1 MPDLGKI
8 YRCRCMLRSGFRGII
23 QNMRR
28 SGFTLI
34 ELLVV
39 VAIIAIL
46 AGLLLPAIAMVRNS
60 AKAQACR
67 NQLRQM
73 TATVLA
79 LGTDNEGLFPAVVAT
94 FTNGSPNAASG
105 NLWKS
110 IYDNSGE
117 GNFAC
122 PVASSD
128 FAAARSAGT
137 ALTSASY
144 NSYCYNE
151 RIGGDPL
158 ANPDRIAA
166 SAGTVDAVPWPI
178 AKVPATTMIL
188 HEKEGPWY
196 LQNNFTTFNNTYSSF
211 VYQLQYSGAG
221 TLDTTVQAFRAR
233 APVHNNNWFDQQA
246 GLIHGAYVDGH
257 IQALRVTR
265 QTTYSANIQVSF
277 PDTIVN
283 PAP

>member
-1 MPDLGKI
+1 MPTYGKF
-8 YRCRCMLRSGFRGII
+8 YQLRCLPQVDFRGILFR
-23 QNMRR
+23 MPRG
-28 SGFTLI
+28 GFTLI

-39 VAIIAIL
+39 IAIIAIL
-46 AGLLLPAIAMVRNS
+46 AGLLIPAIAMVRNS

-67 NQLRQM
+67 SQLRQM
-73 TATVLA
+73 AVTVLA
-79 LGTDNEGLFPAVVAT
+79 LGTDNDGLFPAVVAT

-105 NLWKS
+105 NLWKT

-122 PVASSD
+122 PVASSA
-128 FAAARSAGT
+128 FAAARRSGI
-137 ALTSASY
+137 ALTSQSH

-158 ANPDRIAA
+158 TNPDRIAA
-166 SAGTVDAVPWPI
+166 TAGTVNAVPWQI
-178 AKVPATTMIL
+178 AKVPANTMIL

-196 LQNNFTTFNNTYSSF
+196 LQNNFTTFTNAYSSF

-221 TLDTTVQAFRAR
+221 TLNTAVQAFRAR

-257 IQALRVTR
+257 VQALRVTR
-265 QTTYSANIQVSF
+265 QTTYSANIQVTF
-277 PDTIVN
+277 PDTVVN